1 MKILSLLFLVA
12 VTAVAQQPTVP
23 QVSSPQAETSGTCSP
38 IFQDNKGKVD
48 FVCDTMDKA
57 TVAKIV
63 SLLNSILKNT
73 NDRTDTDKKLDDI
86 MDFLQKRLPA
96 DWHLTPDQKETLKQ
110 IANSLPSNVH
120 VQILRVN
127 ETNAI
132 DFGLEIYQIFE
143 SAGKAIPKGL
153 LTGFDW
159 TGGGVPH
166 GVLVLIQS
174 KDDAAFPFAQKIA
187 ETVNSAQHIPIG
199 FHPGLDRNGVPIE
212 SGLIKIIVGA
222 R

>member
-23 QVSSPQAETSGTCSP
+23 EVSNPQAETSGTCSP

-96 DWHLTPDQKETLKQ
+96 DWHLTPDQKESLRQ
-110 IANSLPSNVH
+110 IATSLPSNIH
-120 VQILRVN
+120 VQIVRVD
-127 ETNAI
+127 ETNSI

-143 SAGKAIPKGL
+143 PLGKATL
-153 LTGFDW
+153 STGFSW

-166 GVLVLIQS
+166 GVLVLIRG
-174 KDDAAFPFAQKIA
+174 KDDAAFPFAEKIA
-187 ETVNSAQHIPIG
+187 ETVNGAQHIPIG
-199 FHPGLDRNGVPIE
+199 FHPGIDKNGVPIE
-212 SGLIKIIVGA
+212 PGLIKIIVGA